1 MTVASILGSSVQA
14 TISCKCAYFSS
25 LEQPDKNTL
34 DIAIKSIPN
43 TVGDKIFLG
52 IHLSNLF
59 WYSSNLSSRNEQ
71 EGRPSPI
78 YIVILSILLAKINTL
93 FQKLYVPKAV
103 WALEDEHC
111 YRAVFL

>member
-1 MTVASILGSSVQA
+1 MTIPSILGNSGQA
-14 TISCKCAYFSS
+14 TISYKCAYFSS

-43 TVGDKIFLG
+43 TVGDKIFWG

-78 YIVILSILLAKINTL
+78 YIVILSILLAKTNT
-93 FQKLYVPKAV
+93 FFRSFMYPKLCG
-103 WALEDEHC
+103 L
-111 YRAVFL
+111 